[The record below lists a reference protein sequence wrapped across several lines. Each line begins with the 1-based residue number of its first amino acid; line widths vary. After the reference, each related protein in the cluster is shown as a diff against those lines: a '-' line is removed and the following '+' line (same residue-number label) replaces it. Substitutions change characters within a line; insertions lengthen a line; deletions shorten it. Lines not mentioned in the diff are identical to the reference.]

1 MIHTSFSSLGETKQE
16 QWGPFYFPFLLLLE
30 VPLVSKSYISCF
42 QFFSL
47 SIFSFNTFAVKG
59 SSIFFEDQPSNHCKC
74 CWPLSFSLLEIDAW
88 LIIPFMMT
96 VYHQFK
102 VRCGTH
108 LADRNLYTAHLGINC
123 LTNLGPMLWKLV
135 RQNKNNLTLSVFKS
149 RIKA

>member
-1 MIHTSFSSLGETKQE
+1 MIKKLHFIFRREKQKGTNFFFNFTSDKYSLKVKKKKMIHTSFSSLGETKQE

-88 LIIPFMMT
+88 LIIPFMIT
-96 VYHQFK
+96 VYH
-102 VRCGTH
+102 
-108 LADRNLYTAHLGINC
+108 
-123 LTNLGPMLWKLV
+123 
-135 RQNKNNLTLSVFKS
+135 
-149 RIKA
+149 